1 MGARDV
7 ARPPFLS
14 SENGPGPRTH
24 EVANIEATRG
34 NGAPAQ
40 KIEEDRLLASEY
52 AELIAEDTQSHRAR
66 FNGAKPRDNGGATS
80 QQAFETFMT
89 YPDFPKAM
97 GILCAYLELTGGY
110 NGPIQNLAVS
120 ALPKRGGARMGFVAS
135 AGMEEQLLTVFNS
148 EGQLQS
154 WRVSLHIDGDL
165 ETELEKDLESR
176 EIEEEFGFEY
186 GYLPYKSE
194 AAYIRANTPKI
205 FDFMFESSVLR
216 TALVKQFDYM
226 HSVIGYRKRRAQW
239 HNPYLWKYLGK
250 WLGNTPVARSST
262 ERPALEQPHYSVSDP
277 VEEWLNEHGDDIVE
291 SEFDV
296 TEISERIL
304 RWVRER
310 PAQQR
315 FRKKLL
321 ETRKTCEVCGMDR
334 PDILEAA
341 HIIPKR
347 LDSPD
352 SSDNGLLLCRNHHRA
367 FDIGWLQYDAAT
379 ATLRWSEDCAP
390 F

>member
-1 MGARDV
+1 M
-7 ARPPFLS
+7 
-14 SENGPGPRTH
+14 H
-24 EVANIEATRG
+24 EVANIEIPKG
-34 NGAPAQ
+34 NGSPAQ
-40 KIEEDRLLASEY
+40 MIEEDPLLASEY
-52 AELIAEDTQSHRAR
+52 AELIAEDTKTHRER
-66 FNGAKPRDNGGATS
+66 FNGATPRDNGGATS

-154 WRVSLHIDGDL
+154 WRVSLRINGDI
-165 ETELEKDLESR
+165 ETEFAKELEER
-176 EIEEEFGFEY
+176 QNEEYFEFEY
-186 GYLPYKSE
+186 GEVPYKSE
-194 AAYIRANTPKI
+194 ALFLYSEDFES
-205 FDFMFESSVLR
+205 FDFLLDSPLLSTGVVE
-216 TALVKQFDYM
+216 QFNYM

-262 ERPALEQPHYSVSDP
+262 EGPGLEQPHYSVSDP
-277 VEEWLNEHGDDIVE
+277 VEEWLNEHGNDIVE

-296 TEISERIL
+296 TEISEKIL
-304 RWVRER
+304 RWVRDR

-321 ETRKTCEVCGMDR
+321 ETRKTCEVCGMDQLE
-334 PDILEAA
+334 ILEAA
-341 HIIPKR
+341 HIIPKH

-379 ATLRWSEDCAP
+379 ATLRWREDCTS